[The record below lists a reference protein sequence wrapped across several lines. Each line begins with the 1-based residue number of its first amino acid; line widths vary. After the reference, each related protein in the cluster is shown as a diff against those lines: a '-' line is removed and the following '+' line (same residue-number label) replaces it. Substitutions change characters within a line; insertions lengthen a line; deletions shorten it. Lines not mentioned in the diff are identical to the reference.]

1 MAQVATLKI
10 FEALRKEFEEP
21 KSVAIAEAI
30 ETALQSSEET
40 LVTKADLKSEMAV
53 LRTEMA
59 QTESRITKWMFVLWA
74 GHTITVVGI
83 VIAVIKYLK

>member
-1 MAQVATLKI
+1 
-10 FEALRKEFEEP
+10 
-21 KSVAIAEAI
+21 
-30 ETALQSSEET
+30 
-40 LVTKADLKSEMAV
+40 MAV

-59 QTESRITKWMFVLWA
+59 QTESRITKWMFIFWA

>member
-40 LVTKADLKSEMAV
+40 LVTKADLKSEMA
-53 LRTEMA
+53 
-59 QTESRITKWMFVLWA
+59 QTESRITKWMFIFWA